1 MENEIKNIYQLFRKF
16 PWSNLLDIN
25 ETDQSVK
32 IISNQTHI
40 LKKESDFLKL
50 DFYDFDETQGIP
62 VKRDGYTSLLIHKDL
77 NILKF
82 INFWA
87 SEEKSSY
94 GYNFLNKDFN
104 VFKKIFA
111 GISAVKISE
120 KYEKDLQKREK
131 NLLLKK
137 DKFFEIK
144 KAVEDINTKANSTR
158 SSLVTYLVNQSKFDF
173 LNQRTQR
180 TTSSLKGDFDFLIH
194 RFNLTTKKEKEDYT
208 KFLDLNDLNSLSS
221 LFDGMIRKKVFDDE
235 FLRKLDE
242 YFIKE
247 KLEDIVKKGKRI
259 VALKSDNVKSQE
271 AKDLIKDLFGKEIG
285 QLETV
290 WQKYFEQYLLY
301 LFFSY
306 KKIVPKV
313 QLKDLENLDKDYPDF
328 IGVNHY
334 DGIDIIEIKTHLKNV
349 LVWDKSHKNFA
360 FSSEMSKAI
369 IQTINYMDAL
379 SDNKIKK
386 TKDKKDLLSYLNID
400 ENLYRPRGIIIISSK
415 DRICKSQNRLT
426 YDQKTRLNKDF
437 TKLRNSIHNIQ
448 IFTFD
453 EILSITERYVENINT
468 PD

>member
-1 MENEIKNIYQLFRKF
+1 MDNEITNIYELFRKF

-25 ETDQSVK
+25 ENDQSIK
-32 IISNQTHI
+32 IASSQVYI
-40 LKKESDFLKL
+40 LKKENEFLKL
-50 DFYDFDETQGIP
+50 EFYDIDEAGVVL
-62 VKRDGYTSLLIHKDL
+62 VKRDGYVSLLVHKDL
-77 NILKF
+77 DMLKF

-87 SEEKSSY
+87 NDEKSTY
-94 GYNFLNKDFN
+94 GYNFLNKDFG
-104 VFKKIFA
+104 VFKKIFS
-111 GISAVKISE
+111 GISVVKISE
-120 KYEKDLQKREK
+120 NYEKDLQKREK
-131 NLLLKK
+131 NLLIKK
-137 DKFFEIK
+137 NKFFEIK
-144 KAVEDINTKANSTR
+144 KAVEDINYKANSTR
-158 SSLVTYLVNQSKFDF
+158 LSLVTYLVNQSKFDF

-208 KFLDLNDLNSLSS
+208 KFLDSNDLDSLSS
-221 LFDGMIRKKVFDDE
+221 LFDGMIRKKVFDEE

-247 KLEDIVKKGKRI
+247 KLEDIIKKGKNI
-259 VALKSDNVKSQE
+259 VNLKSDNVKSQD
-271 AKDLIKDLFGKEIG
+271 AKDLIKELFGKEIG

-386 TKDKKDLLSYLNID
+386 TKDKKDLLTYLNID
-400 ENLYRPRGIIIISSK
+400 ENLYRPRGVIIISSK
-415 DRICKSQNRLT
+415 DKICKSQNKLT
-426 YDQKTRLNKDF
+426 FDQKTRLNKDF

-453 EILSITERYVENINT
+453 EILSIAERYAENINT
-468 PD
+468 AI